1 MIAIIVATDK
11 QGGIGKDNA
20 LLWHLPNDLKRFK
33 AITSGHPIIMGR
45 KTYDSIGRPLP
56 NRLNIII
63 SQNKDLKIEGCLVVH
78 NLQDA
83 VTAAEG
89 KDVFILGG
97 GSIYEQAMS
106 IADKIYLT
114 LVDVSLEA
122 DTHFPNIDEE
132 VWKVISTE
140 QHTKDEKH
148 QYEYQFIDLERKA

>member
-1 MIAIIVATDK
+1 MISIVVATDK

-45 KTYDSIGRPLP
+45 KTFDSIGRPLP
-56 NRLNIII
+56 NRTNIII
-63 SQNKDLKIEGCLVVH
+63 TQNKDLQIDGCVIVH
-78 NLQDA
+78 TLEDA
-83 VTAAEG
+83 LKVCEG
-89 KDVFILGG
+89 KDAYIIGG

-122 DTHFPNIDEE
+122 DTNFPEIDENE
-132 VWKVISTE
+132 WNVISKE
-140 QHTKDEKH
+140 EHSKDDKH
-148 QYEYQFIDLERKA
+148 QFDYQFIDLVRK

>member
-1 MIAIIVATDK
+1 MISIVVATDK

-45 KTYDSIGRPLP
+45 KTFDSIGRPLP
-56 NRLNIII
+56 NRTNIII
-63 SQNKDLKIEGCLVVH
+63 TQNKDLQIDGCVIVH
-78 NLQDA
+78 TLEDA
-83 VTAAEG
+83 IKACEG
-89 KDVFILGG
+89 KDAYIIGG

-122 DTHFPNIDEE
+122 DTHFPEIDENE
-132 VWKVISTE
+132 WNVISSE
-140 QHTKDEKH
+140 QHSKDEKH
-148 QYEYQFIDLERKA
+148 QFDYQFIDLVRK

>member
-1 MIAIIVATDK
+1 MISIVVATDK

-56 NRLNIII
+56 NRTNIII
-63 SQNKDLKIEGCLVVH
+63 TQNKDLQLDGCVIVH
-78 NLQDA
+78 TLEDA
-83 VTAAEG
+83 IKACEG
-89 KDVFILGG
+89 KDAYIIGG

-122 DTHFPNIDEE
+122 DTHFPVIDENE
-132 VWKVISTE
+132 WNVISSE
-140 QHTKDEKH
+140 QHTIDEKH
-148 QYEYQFIDLERKA
+148 QYNYQFIDLARK